1 MYINIT
7 ITSVKTV
14 TEVIYPNAQ
23 SQISR
28 PVSFQKET
36 SSGDRMSIVTTL
48 LAVFILK
55 SVGWMFSQL

>member
-7 ITSVKTV
+7 ITLVKTV
-14 TEVIYPNAQ
+14 TEVIYSTAQ

-36 SSGDRMSIVTTL
+36 SSGDRMSMVNTL
-48 LAVFILK
+48 Y
-55 SVGWMFSQL
+55 